1 MPYQP
6 FLSELGRRLRAARL
20 RRALGVGAAAEAA
33 GVSRR
38 HLTEAEAGR
47 ANPSVLVLGRL
58 ADALGV
64 PLRDL
69 VDIPLRARER
79 VALVGLRG
87 AGKSTVG
94 RALARALEVPF
105 VEVDRRVEDLAGLS
119 LAEIFDVHGQA
130 AFHRFEA
137 EALEQVLSEGERVVL
152 AAGGSIIDSEENFRR
167 LRETC
172 TTIWLHA
179 TPEDHWARVIEQGD
193 RRPMQDR
200 PRAQEELR
208 AILKD
213 RAALYATCDRKV
225 ETSGRTVEEVVAE
238 VLALC
243 AAA

>member
-1 MPYQP
+1 MPHQA
-6 FLSELGRRLRAARL
+6 FLSELGRRLREARL
-20 RRALGVGAAAEAA
+20 RRALGVGAAAESA

-38 HLTEAEAGR
+38 YLTEAEAGR
-47 ANPSVLVLGRL
+47 ANPSVLGLGRL
-58 ADALGV
+58 ADALGT
-64 PLRDL
+64 PLREL

-87 AGKSTVG
+87 AGKTTIG
-94 RALARALEVPF
+94 RALAHALEVPF

-119 LAEIFDVHGQA
+119 LAEIFDVHGPA

-152 AAGGSIIDSEENFRR
+152 AAGGSIIDSEANFRR

-172 TTIWLHA
+172 TTIWLRA
-179 TPEDHWARVIEQGD
+179 TPDDHWARVIEQGD

-208 AILKD
+208 AILES
-213 RAALYATCDRKV
+213 RAPLYATCDRTV
-225 ETSGRTVEEVVAE
+225 ETSGRAVDEVVDE
-238 VLALC
+238 VLELC
-243 AAA
+243 RVG